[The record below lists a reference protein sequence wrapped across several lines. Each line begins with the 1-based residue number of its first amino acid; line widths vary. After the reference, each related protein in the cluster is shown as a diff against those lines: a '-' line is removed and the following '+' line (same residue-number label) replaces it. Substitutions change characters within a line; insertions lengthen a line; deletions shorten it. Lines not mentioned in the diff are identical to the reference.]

1 MGIKL
6 TKQDFMRL
14 SKERLAELLAELLAE
29 MDNMKI
35 EPISIPTMP
44 ITAPY
49 EPWKVV
55 GPTITYDEGA
65 PNTNTTDVVSNLH
78 AQ

>member
-1 MGIKL
+1 MKL
-6 TKQDFMRL
+6 TKQDYMCL
-14 SKERLAELLAELLAE
+14 PKERLAELLAE

-49 EPWKVV
+49 EPWKI

-65 PNTNTTDVVSNLH
+65 PNTNYTDVNSNLH
-78 AQ
+78 AYQEAKK